1 MTLVMT
7 HSLLLARSLPGRLR
21 TLEFSLRS
29 FQSSSRC
36 HSQEITEGFRKTLQ
50 DRLKASMKAK
60 DKLSSTILRSV
71 LADVYA
77 ADKKTGTLIDSS
89 AIQSLLRKAAAR
101 REESA
106 KQFET
111 AARPELA
118 ENELK
123 EAQLLKSL
131 LPPQLSEAEIDAVL
145 KPIISASSLSTADPK
160 RSLGVLLKS
169 FYQEVDRSRVE
180 GELVKRRA
188 EALLNST

>member
-1 MTLVMT
+1 
-7 HSLLLARSLPGRLR
+7 
-21 TLEFSLRS
+21 
-29 FQSSSRC
+29 
-36 HSQEITEGFRKTLQ
+36 FRKTLQ

-131 LPPQLSEAEIDAVL
+131 LPPQLSEAEIEAVL
-145 KPIISASSLSTADPK
+145 KPIISSSRLSTADPK
-160 RSLGVLLKS
+160 RSLGVLLKA